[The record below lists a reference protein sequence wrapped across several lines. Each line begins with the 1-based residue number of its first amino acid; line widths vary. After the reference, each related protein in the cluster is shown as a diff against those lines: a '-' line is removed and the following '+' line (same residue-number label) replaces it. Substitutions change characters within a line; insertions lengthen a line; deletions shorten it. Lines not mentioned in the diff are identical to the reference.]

1 MRAKKPS
8 NLLLGVASGI
18 SPFGMAIAI
27 PTLESFAQL
36 YQAPYSTVQFIISAY
51 LLGLASS
58 MPLVGFLSDK
68 IGRRPVLLSGL
79 VLFVIASIFCSTTD
93 SLNSLI
99 FWRVIQG
106 IGASVGSVMARA
118 MIRDVSNAS
127 ETARSLS
134 RVTAIMGIS
143 PMIAPVIGGIGYQIF
158 GNPNGIFIITAAIG
172 ILVLTAILLLLPETR
187 NAALVESTSKEPWS
201 DKYRY
206 LLGSKVFVG
215 SSLIYAFTTGAF
227 FAILAVAS
235 TVFYNDLGID
245 SAGFG
250 FIWSGL
256 TILYTVS
263 AFMAG
268 TLSSKYGL
276 LKVLLFGV
284 LLNVIAGLLF
294 YSLVKVFDVTLISV
308 IVPLVIM
315 FFAHGYIV
323 PMSLAQAVSAR
334 PEIAGSSSGLSSAIG
349 LVIGGMFS
357 ILSGLV
363 FDGRLLP
370 IALIVSAS
378 TILCGLSYFLVL
390 SGKRKNTA

>member
-27 PTLESFAQL
+27 PTIESFAQL

-51 LLGLASS
+51 LLGLAIS

-68 IGRRPVLLSGL
+68 IGRRPVLISGL
-79 VLFVIASIFCSTTD
+79 ILFVIASIFCSTTD

-106 IGASVGSVMARA
+106 MGASVGSVMARA

-187 NAALVESTSKEPWS
+187 NAALIESASKEPWS
-201 DKYRY
+201 DKYKY

-227 FAILAVAS
+227 FAILTVAS

-250 FIWSGL
+250 FIWSCL

-268 TLSSKYGL
+268 TSSSKYGL
-276 LKVLLFGV
+276 MKVLLVGV
-284 LLNVIAGLLF
+284 LLNIIAGLLF

-308 IVPLVIM
+308 IVPLVVM

-334 PEIAGSSSGLSSAIG
+334 PEIAGSSSGLSSALG

-357 ILSGLV
+357 VLSGLV

-378 TILCGLSYFLVL
+378 TILCGLSYCLVL

>member
-27 PTLESFAQL
+27 PTIESFAQL

-68 IGRRPVLLSGL
+68 IGRRPVLISGL
-79 VLFVIASIFCSTTD
+79 ILFVIASIFCSTTD

-106 IGASVGSVMARA
+106 IGASVGSVMSRA

-276 LKVLLFGV
+276 MKVLLFGV

-334 PEIAGSSSGLSSAIG
+334 PEIAGSSSGLSSALG

-357 ILSGLV
+357 VLSGLV

-378 TILCGLSYFLVL
+378 TILCGLSYFMVL

>member
-27 PTLESFAQL
+27 PTIESFAQL

-51 LLGLASS
+51 LLGLAIS

-68 IGRRPVLLSGL
+68 IGRRPVLISGL
-79 VLFVIASIFCSTTD
+79 ILFVIASIFCSTTD

-106 IGASVGSVMARA
+106 MGASVCSVMARA

-187 NAALVESTSKEPWS
+187 NAALVESASKEPWS
-201 DKYRY
+201 DKYKY

-227 FAILAVAS
+227 FAILTVAS

-250 FIWSGL
+250 FIWSCL

-276 LKVLLFGV
+276 MKVLLVGV
-284 LLNVIAGLLF
+284 LLNIIAGLLF

-334 PEIAGSSSGLSSAIG
+334 PEIAGSSSGLSSALG

-357 ILSGLV
+357 VLSGLV

-378 TILCGLSYFLVL
+378 TILCGLSYFMVL

>member
-27 PTLESFAQL
+27 PTIESFAQL

-51 LLGLASS
+51 LLGLAIS

-68 IGRRPVLLSGL
+68 IGRRPVLISGL
-79 VLFVIASIFCSTTD
+79 ILFVIASIFCSTTD

-106 IGASVGSVMARA
+106 MGASVGSVMARA

-187 NAALVESTSKEPWS
+187 NAALVESASKEPWS
-201 DKYRY
+201 DKYKY

-250 FIWSGL
+250 FIWSCL

-276 LKVLLFGV
+276 MKVLLVGV
-284 LLNVIAGLLF
+284 LLNIIAGLLF

-334 PEIAGSSSGLSSAIG
+334 PEIAGSSSGLSSALG

-357 ILSGLV
+357 VLSGLV

-378 TILCGLSYFLVL
+378 TILCGLSYCLVL

>member
-27 PTLESFAQL
+27 PTIESFAQL

-106 IGASVGSVMARA
+106 MGASVGSVMARA

-187 NAALVESTSKEPWS
+187 NAALVESASKEPWS
-201 DKYRY
+201 DKYKY

-227 FAILAVAS
+227 FAILTVAS

-250 FIWSGL
+250 FIWSCL

-276 LKVLLFGV
+276 MKVLFVGV
-284 LLNVIAGLLF
+284 LLNIIAGLLF

-308 IVPLVIM
+308 IVPLVVM

-334 PEIAGSSSGLSSAIG
+334 PEIAGSSSGLSSALG

-357 ILSGLV
+357 VLSGLV

-378 TILCGLSYFLVL
+378 TILCGLSYCLVL

>member
-68 IGRRPVLLSGL
+68 IGRRPVLISGL
-79 VLFVIASIFCSTTD
+79 ILFVIASIFCSTTD

-187 NAALVESTSKEPWS
+187 DAALVESTSKEPWS

-250 FIWSGL
+250 FIWGGL

-276 LKVLLFGV
+276 MKVLLFGV

-334 PEIAGSSSGLSSAIG
+334 PEIAGSSSGLSSALG

-357 ILSGLV
+357 VLSGLV

-390 SGKRKNTA
+390 SGNRKNTA

>member
-27 PTLESFAQL
+27 PTIESFAQL

-51 LLGLASS
+51 LLGLAIS

-68 IGRRPVLLSGL
+68 IGRRPVLISGL
-79 VLFVIASIFCSTTD
+79 ILFVIASIFCSTTD

-106 IGASVGSVMARA
+106 MGASVCSVMARA

-187 NAALVESTSKEPWS
+187 NAALVESASKEPWS

-250 FIWSGL
+250 FIWSCL

-276 LKVLLFGV
+276 MKVLLVGV
-284 LLNVIAGLLF
+284 LLNIIAGLLF

-334 PEIAGSSSGLSSAIG
+334 PEIAGSSSGLSSALG

-357 ILSGLV
+357 VLSGLV

-378 TILCGLSYFLVL
+378 TILCGLSYCLVL

>member
-27 PTLESFAQL
+27 PTIESFAQL

-51 LLGLASS
+51 LLGLAIS

-68 IGRRPVLLSGL
+68 IGRRPVLISGL
-79 VLFVIASIFCSTTD
+79 ILFVIASIFCSTTD

-106 IGASVGSVMARA
+106 MGASVCSVMARA

-187 NAALVESTSKEPWS
+187 NAALVESASKEPWS
-201 DKYRY
+201 DKYKY

-235 TVFYNDLGID
+235 TIFYNDLGID

-250 FIWSGL
+250 FIWSCL

-276 LKVLLFGV
+276 MKVLLVGV
-284 LLNVIAGLLF
+284 LLNIIAGLLF

-308 IVPLVIM
+308 IVPLVVM

-334 PEIAGSSSGLSSAIG
+334 PEIAGSSSGLSSALG

-357 ILSGLV
+357 VLSGLV

-378 TILCGLSYFLVL
+378 TILCGLSYCLVL

>member
-8 NLLLGVASGI
+8 NFLLGVASGI

-27 PTLESFAQL
+27 PTIESFAQL

-51 LLGLASS
+51 LLGLAIS

-68 IGRRPVLLSGL
+68 IGRRPVLISGL
-79 VLFVIASIFCSTTD
+79 ILFVIASIFCSTTD

-187 NAALVESTSKEPWS
+187 NAALVESASKEPWS
-201 DKYRY
+201 DKYKY

-250 FIWSGL
+250 FIWSCL

-276 LKVLLFGV
+276 MRVLLAGV
-284 LLNVIAGLLF
+284 LLNIIAGLLF

-308 IVPLVIM
+308 IVPLVVM

-334 PEIAGSSSGLSSAIG
+334 PEIAGSSSGLSSALG

-357 ILSGLV
+357 VLSGLV

-378 TILCGLSYFLVL
+378 TILCGLSYCLVL

>member
-8 NLLLGVASGI
+8 NFLLGVASGI

-27 PTLESFAQL
+27 PTIESFAQL

-106 IGASVGSVMARA
+106 MGASVGSVMARA

-172 ILVLTAILLLLPETR
+172 ILVLVAILLMLPETR
-187 NAALVESTSKEPWS
+187 NVALVASTNKEPWS

-206 LLGSKVFVG
+206 LLGSKIFVG

-250 FIWSGL
+250 FIWSCL
-256 TILYTVS
+256 TILYMVS

-276 LKVLLFGV
+276 MKVLLFGV

-334 PEIAGSSSGLSSAIG
+334 PEIAGSSSGLSSALG

-357 ILSGLV
+357 VLSGLV

-378 TILCGLSYFLVL
+378 TILCGLSYCLVL

>member
-27 PTLESFAQL
+27 PTIESFAQL

-68 IGRRPVLLSGL
+68 IGRRPVLISGL
-79 VLFVIASIFCSTTD
+79 ILFVIASIFCSTTD

-106 IGASVGSVMARA
+106 MGASVCSVMARA

-187 NAALVESTSKEPWS
+187 NAALVESASKEPWS
-201 DKYRY
+201 DKYKY

-250 FIWSGL
+250 FIWSCL

-276 LKVLLFGV
+276 MKVLLVGV
-284 LLNVIAGLLF
+284 LLNIIAGLLF

-308 IVPLVIM
+308 IVPLVVM

-334 PEIAGSSSGLSSAIG
+334 PEIAGSSSGLSSALG

-357 ILSGLV
+357 VLSGLV

-378 TILCGLSYFLVL
+378 TILCGLSYCLVL

>member
-1 MRAKKPS
+1 MQAKKPS

-27 PTLESFAQL
+27 PTLESFSQL

-68 IGRRPVLLSGL
+68 IGRRPVLISGL
-79 VLFVIASIFCSTTD
+79 ILFVIASIFCSTTD

-187 NAALVESTSKEPWS
+187 DAALVESTSKEPWS

-250 FIWSGL
+250 FIWGGL

-276 LKVLLFGV
+276 MKVLLFGV

-334 PEIAGSSSGLSSAIG
+334 PEIAGSSSGLSSALG

-357 ILSGLV
+357 VLSGLV

-378 TILCGLSYFLVL
+378 TILCGLSYFMVL

>member
-1 MRAKKPS
+1 MQAKKPS
-8 NLLLGVASGI
+8 NFLLGVASGI
-18 SPFGMAIAI
+18 SPFGMAIVI

-106 IGASVGSVMARA
+106 IGASVGSVMSRA

-172 ILVLTAILLLLPETR
+172 ILVLTAILLMLPETR
-187 NAALVESTSKEPWS
+187 NAALLESTSKEPWS

-245 SAGFG
+245 STGFG

-276 LKVLLFGV
+276 MKVLLVGV

-334 PEIAGSSSGLSSAIG
+334 PEIAGSSSGLSSALG

>member
-1 MRAKKPS
+1 MQAKKPS
-8 NLLLGVASGI
+8 NFLLGVASGI

-79 VLFVIASIFCSTTD
+79 ILFVAASIVCSTTD

-99 FWRVIQG
+99 FWRIIQG
-106 IGASVGSVMARA
+106 VGASVGSVMSRA
-118 MIRDVSNAS
+118 IIRDTNNAS

-158 GNPNGIFIITAAIG
+158 GSPNGIFIITAAIG
-172 ILVLTAILLLLPETR
+172 VVVLIAILLKLPETR
-187 NAALVESTSKEPWS
+187 KVELTESTNREPWS
-201 DKYRY
+201 EKYRY

-250 FIWSGL
+250 FVWSCL
-256 TILYTVS
+256 TILYTIS
-263 AFMAG
+263 AFMG
-268 TLSSKYGL
+268 GNLSSKYGL
-276 LKVLLFGV
+276 MKVLLAGV
-284 LLNVIAGLLF
+284 VLNVMAGIVF
-294 YSLVKVFDVTLISV
+294 YFLVKALDVTLISV
-308 IVPLVIM
+308 IVPLIIL
-315 FFAHGYIV
+315 FFAHGFIV
-323 PMSLAQAVSAR
+323 PMALAKAVSAR
-334 PEIAGSSSGLSSAIG
+334 PEIAGSSSGLSSALG

-357 ILSGLV
+357 VLSGLV

-370 IALIVSAS
+370 IALIVAVS
-378 TILCGLSYFLVL
+378 TMLCGMSYLLVF
-390 SGKRKNTA
+390 SGNRKSIV

>member
-1 MRAKKPS
+1 MQAKKPS
-8 NLLLGVASGI
+8 NFLLGVASGI

-79 VLFVIASIFCSTTD
+79 VLFIAASIVCSTTD

-99 FWRVIQG
+99 FWRIIQG
-106 IGASVGSVMARA
+106 IGASVGSVMSRA
-118 MIRDVSNAS
+118 IIRDTNNAS

-158 GNPNGIFIITAAIG
+158 GSPNGIFIITAAIG
-172 ILVLTAILLLLPETR
+172 VVVLIAILLKLPETR
-187 NAALVESTSKEPWS
+187 KVELTESTNREPWS
-201 DKYRY
+201 EKYRY

-250 FIWSGL
+250 FVWSCL
-256 TILYTVS
+256 TILYTIS
-263 AFMAG
+263 AFMG
-268 TLSSKYGL
+268 GNLSSKYGL
-276 LKVLLFGV
+276 MKVLLAGV
-284 LLNVIAGLLF
+284 IFNVMAGLVF
-294 YSLVKVFDVTLISV
+294 FFLVKALDVTLISV
-308 IVPLVIM
+308 IVPLIIL
-315 FFAHGYIV
+315 FFAHGFIV
-323 PMSLAQAVSAR
+323 PMALAKAVSAR
-334 PEIAGSSSGLSSAIG
+334 PEIAGSSSGLSSALG

-357 ILSGLV
+357 VLSGLV

-370 IALIVSAS
+370 IALIVAVS
-378 TILCGLSYFLVL
+378 TILCGMSYLLVF
-390 SGKRKNTA
+390 SGNRKSIV

>member
-27 PTLESFAQL
+27 PTIESFAQL

-68 IGRRPVLLSGL
+68 IGRRPVLISGL
-79 VLFVIASIFCSTTD
+79 ILFVIASIFCSTTD

-106 IGASVGSVMARA
+106 MGASVCSVMARA

-187 NAALVESTSKEPWS
+187 NAALVESASKEPWS
-201 DKYRY
+201 DKYKY

-235 TVFYNDLGID
+235 TIFYNDLGID

-250 FIWSGL
+250 FIWSCL

-276 LKVLLFGV
+276 MKVLLVGV
-284 LLNVIAGLLF
+284 LLNIIAGLLF

-308 IVPLVIM
+308 IVPLVVM

-334 PEIAGSSSGLSSAIG
+334 PEIAGSSSGLSSALG

-357 ILSGLV
+357 VLSGLV

-378 TILCGLSYFLVL
+378 TILCGLSYCLVL
-390 SGKRKNTA
+390 SGNSKDTA

>member
-27 PTLESFAQL
+27 PTIESFAQL

-68 IGRRPVLLSGL
+68 IGRRPVLISGL
-79 VLFVIASIFCSTTD
+79 ILFVIASIFCSTTD

-106 IGASVGSVMARA
+106 IGASVCSVMARA

-276 LKVLLFGV
+276 MKVLLVGV
-284 LLNVIAGLLF
+284 LLNIIAGLLF

-334 PEIAGSSSGLSSAIG
+334 PEIAGSSSGLSSALG

-357 ILSGLV
+357 VLSGLV

-378 TILCGLSYFLVL
+378 TILCGLSY
-390 SGKRKNTA
+390 

>member
-27 PTLESFAQL
+27 PTIESFAQL

-51 LLGLASS
+51 LLGLAIS

-68 IGRRPVLLSGL
+68 IGRRPVLISGL
-79 VLFVIASIFCSTTD
+79 ILFVIASIFCSTTD

-106 IGASVGSVMARA
+106 IGASVCSVMARA

-187 NAALVESTSKEPWS
+187 NAALVESASKEPWS
-201 DKYRY
+201 DKYKY

-227 FAILAVAS
+227 FAILTVAS

-250 FIWSGL
+250 FIWSCL

-268 TLSSKYGL
+268 TSSSKYGL
-276 LKVLLFGV
+276 MKVLLVGV
-284 LLNVIAGLLF
+284 LLNIIAGLLF

-308 IVPLVIM
+308 IVPLVVM

-334 PEIAGSSSGLSSAIG
+334 PEIAGSSSGLSSALG

-357 ILSGLV
+357 VLSGLV

-378 TILCGLSYFLVL
+378 TILCGLSYCLVL

>member
-1 MRAKKPS
+1 MQAKKPS

-27 PTLESFAQL
+27 PTLESFSQL

-106 IGASVGSVMARA
+106 IGASVGSVMSRA

-143 PMIAPVIGGIGYQIF
+143 PMIAPVIGAIGYQIF

-187 NAALVESTSKEPWS
+187 NAALLESTSKEPWS

-245 SAGFG
+245 STGFG

-276 LKVLLFGV
+276 MKVLLVGV

-334 PEIAGSSSGLSSAIG
+334 PEIAGSSSGLSSALG

>member
-1 MRAKKPS
+1 MQAKKPS
-8 NLLLGVASGI
+8 NFLLGVASGI

-79 VLFVIASIFCSTTD
+79 VLFVAASIVCSTTD

-99 FWRVIQG
+99 FWRIIQG
-106 IGASVGSVMARA
+106 VGASVGSVMSRA
-118 MIRDVSNAS
+118 IIRDTNNAS

-158 GNPNGIFIITAAIG
+158 GSPNGIFFITAAIG
-172 ILVLTAILLLLPETR
+172 VVVLIAILLKLPETR
-187 NAALVESTSKEPWS
+187 KVELTESTNREPWS
-201 DKYRY
+201 EKYRY

-250 FIWSGL
+250 FVWSCL
-256 TILYTVS
+256 TILYTIS
-263 AFMAG
+263 AFMG
-268 TLSSKYGL
+268 GNLSSKYGL
-276 LKVLLFGV
+276 MKVLLAGV
-284 LLNVIAGLLF
+284 VLNVMAGIVF
-294 YSLVKVFDVTLISV
+294 YFLVKALDVTLISV
-308 IVPLVIM
+308 IVPLIIL
-315 FFAHGYIV
+315 FFAHGFIV
-323 PMSLAQAVSAR
+323 PMALAKAVSAR
-334 PEIAGSSSGLSSAIG
+334 PEIAGSSSGLSSALG

-357 ILSGLV
+357 VLSGLV

-370 IALIVSAS
+370 IALIVAVS
-378 TILCGLSYFLVL
+378 TILCGMSYLLVF
-390 SGKRKNTA
+390 SGNRKSIV

>member
-1 MRAKKPS
+1 MQAKKPS

-27 PTLESFAQL
+27 PTLESFSQL

-106 IGASVGSVMARA
+106 IGASVGSVMSRA

-187 NAALVESTSKEPWS
+187 DAALVESTSKEPWS

-263 AFMAG
+263 AFTAG

-276 LKVLLFGV
+276 MKVLLVGV

-334 PEIAGSSSGLSSAIG
+334 PEIAGSSSGLSSALG

-357 ILSGLV
+357 VLSGLV

-378 TILCGLSYFLVL
+378 TILCGLSYFMVL

>member
-27 PTLESFAQL
+27 PTIESFAQL

-68 IGRRPVLLSGL
+68 IGRRPVLISGL
-79 VLFVIASIFCSTTD
+79 ILFVIASIFCSTTD

-187 NAALVESTSKEPWS
+187 NAALLESTSKEPWS

-276 LKVLLFGV
+276 MKVLLVGV

-334 PEIAGSSSGLSSAIG
+334 PEIAGSSSGLSSALG

-357 ILSGLV
+357 VLSGLV

>member
-27 PTLESFAQL
+27 PTIESFAQL

-68 IGRRPVLLSGL
+68 IGRRPVLISGL
-79 VLFVIASIFCSTTD
+79 ILFVIASIFCSTTD

-106 IGASVGSVMARA
+106 IGASVCSVMARA

-187 NAALVESTSKEPWS
+187 NAALVESASKEPWS
-201 DKYRY
+201 DKYKY

-227 FAILAVAS
+227 FAILTVAS

-250 FIWSGL
+250 FIWSCL

-268 TLSSKYGL
+268 TSSSKYGL
-276 LKVLLFGV
+276 MKVLLVGV
-284 LLNVIAGLLF
+284 LLNIIAGLLF

-308 IVPLVIM
+308 IVPLVVM

-334 PEIAGSSSGLSSAIG
+334 PEIAGSSSGLSSALG

-357 ILSGLV
+357 VLSGLV

-378 TILCGLSYFLVL
+378 TILCGLSYCLVL

>member
-1 MRAKKPS
+1 MQAKKPS
-8 NLLLGVASGI
+8 NFLLGVASGI

-79 VLFVIASIFCSTTD
+79 VLFIAASIVCSTTD

-99 FWRVIQG
+99 FWRIIQG
-106 IGASVGSVMARA
+106 VGASVGSVMSRA
-118 MIRDVSNAS
+118 IIRDTNNAS

-158 GNPNGIFIITAAIG
+158 GSPNGIFIITAAIG
-172 ILVLTAILLLLPETR
+172 VVVLIAILLKLPETR
-187 NAALVESTSKEPWS
+187 KVELSESTNREPWS
-201 DKYRY
+201 EKYRY

-250 FIWSGL
+250 FVWSCL
-256 TILYTVS
+256 TILYTIS
-263 AFMAG
+263 AFMG
-268 TLSSKYGL
+268 GNLSSKYGL
-276 LKVLLFGV
+276 MKVLLAGV
-284 LLNVIAGLLF
+284 IFNVMAGF
-294 YSLVKVFDVTLISV
+294 VFFFLVKALDVTLISV
-308 IVPLVIM
+308 IVPLIIL
-315 FFAHGYIV
+315 FFAHGFIV
-323 PMSLAQAVSAR
+323 PMALAKAVSAR
-334 PEIAGSSSGLSSAIG
+334 PEIAGSSSGLSSALG

-357 ILSGLV
+357 VLSGLV

-370 IALIVSAS
+370 IALIVAVS
-378 TILCGLSYFLVL
+378 TILCGMSYLLVF
-390 SGKRKNTA
+390 SGNRKSIV